1 MSPSK
6 PNVYAIHGLTIVHC
20 SDEKEID
27 FAEQLE
33 SVAYVLCGEGPITFE
48 KFISI
53 WNARGVSWTRSTFS
67 YYINLTCQKLVFNLS
82 ILETIQNVEIHHTF
96 E

>member
-1 MSPSK
+1 MKTNSCGQH
-6 PNVYAIHGLTIVHC
+6 ALDLTIAHC

-53 WNARGVSWTRSTFS
+53 WNARGVSSKRFAF
-67 YYINLTCQKLVFNLS
+67 QFKF
-82 ILETIQNVEIHHTF
+82 
-96 E
+96 